1 MARMARAFNG
11 FLVLGGAVAAAIVLN
26 WLMLE
31 ALGLN
36 RQIVLEGVLIG
47 AATIG
52 MAYLADLIPR
62 AQ

>member
-1 MARMARAFNG
+1 MARAFNG
-11 FLVLGGAVAAAIVLN
+11 FLVIGGAVATAVVLN

-36 RQIVLEGVLIG
+36 RQSMLEGVLIG
-47 AATIG
+47 AAALG

-62 AQ
+62 AL